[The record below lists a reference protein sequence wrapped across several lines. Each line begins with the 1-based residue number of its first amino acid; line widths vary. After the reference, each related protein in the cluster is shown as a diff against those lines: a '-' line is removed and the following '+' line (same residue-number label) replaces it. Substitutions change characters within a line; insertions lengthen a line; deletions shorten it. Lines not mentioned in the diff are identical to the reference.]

1 MKNTKLFESH
11 TKGRGSRILLIS
23 EGQGSSGHY
32 GADMLKRDG
41 ALAFPV
47 GSKIYY
53 NHLGENESWE
63 RNGSRDVRDLIGV
76 TTSEV
81 EWSEVEHGLE
91 ADAEWLPHAKDFVE
105 SVWEHVG
112 LSVEASG
119 VVSEDGVVEAL
130 VYSPLNAVAL
140 VPVAGRGG
148 KVQGLFESF
157 RESYGSIT
165 NDESV
170 TDRKDSGMTPEEIT
184 SVAEALAEALTP
196 TLTAIHEALT
206 PAAPEEPVV
215 EGEDASV
222 IAEALVASELPTS
235 ARTKVYEAVKTGVPV
250 ADAIATEKTYITEL
264 LAESKTDGEFNGRV
278 DVSGTGAPKSALKAW
293 G

>member
-1 MKNTKLFESH
+1 MNKKLHESQ
-11 TKGRGSRILLIS
+11 TPRKGKALLIS
-23 EGQGSSGHY
+23 EGVGSSGTY
-32 GADMLKRDG
+32 SAELLQRDG
-41 ALAFPV
+41 ASAFPA
-47 GSKIYY
+47 GTHIFA
-53 NHLGENESWE
+53 NHLGNEEAWE
-63 RNGSRDVRDLIGV
+63 RNGSRDIRDIIGV
-76 TTSEV
+76 TTEAATWDESER
-81 EWSEVEHGLE
+81 GLVAGIE
-91 ADAEWLPHAKDFVE
+91 IFPHARDFVE
-105 SVWEHVG
+105 SIWEHVG

-184 SVAEALAEALTP
+184 SVAEALAEALKP
-196 TLTAIHEALT
+196 SLTAIHEALT
-206 PAAPEEPVV
+206 PAEPIVKD
-215 EGEDASV
+215 EDGEDASV

-235 ARTKVYEAVKTGVPV
+235 ARTKVYEAVKTGVKV

>member
-1 MKNTKLFESH
+1 MNKKLFENH
-11 TKGRGSRILLIS
+11 AKGRGSRILLIS

-32 GADMLKRDG
+32 SAEMLQRDG
-41 ALAFPV
+41 HVAFPS
-47 GSKIYY
+47 GTKIYY
-53 NHLGENESWE
+53 NHLGEQESWE

-81 EWSEVEHGLE
+81 EWSDIERGLE
-91 ADAEWLPHAKDFVE
+91 ADAEWLPHAKNFVE

-119 VVSEDGVVEAL
+119 FVSEDGTVESLA
-130 VYSPLNAVAL
+130 YSPLNAVAL

-148 KVQGLFESF
+148 KVQGLFEGF

-184 SVAEALAEALTP
+184 SVAEALAEALKP
-196 TLTAIHEALT
+196 SLTAIHEALT
-206 PAAPEEPVV
+206 PAEPIVKEED
-215 EGEDASV
+215 GEDASV

-235 ARTKVYEAVKTGVPV
+235 ARTKVYEAVKTGVKV

>member
-1 MKNTKLFESH
+1 MNKKLLESQ
-11 TKGRGSRILLIS
+11 TPRKGKALLIS
-23 EGQGSSGHY
+23 EGVGSSGTY
-32 GADMLKRDG
+32 SAELLQRDG
-41 ALAFPV
+41 ASAFPA
-47 GSKIYY
+47 GIHIFA
-53 NHLGENESWE
+53 NHLGNEEAWE
-63 RNGSRDVRDLIGV
+63 RNGSRDIRDIIGV
-76 TTSEV
+76 TTEAATWDESER
-81 EWSEVEHGLE
+81 GLVAGIE
-91 ADAEWLPHAKDFVE
+91 IFPHARDFVE
-105 SVWEHVG
+105 SIWEHVG

-184 SVAEALAEALTP
+184 SVAEALVEAIKP
-196 TLTAIHEALT
+196 SLTAIHEALT
-206 PAAPEEPVV
+206 PAEPIVKD
-215 EGEDASV
+215 EDGEDASV

-235 ARTKVYEAVKTGVPV
+235 ARTKVYEAVKTGVKV

>member
-1 MKNTKLFESH
+1 MNKKLHESQ
-11 TKGRGSRILLIS
+11 TPRKGKALLIS
-23 EGQGSSGHY
+23 EGVGSSGTY
-32 GADMLKRDG
+32 SAELLQRDG
-41 ALAFPV
+41 ASAFPA
-47 GSKIYY
+47 GTHIFA
-53 NHLGENESWE
+53 NHLGNEEAWE
-63 RNGSRDVRDLIGV
+63 RNGSRDIRDIIGV
-76 TTSEV
+76 TTEAASWDETDR
-81 EWSEVEHGLE
+81 GLTSGIE
-91 ADAEWLPHAKDFVE
+91 IFPHARDFVE

-165 NDESV
+165 NDES
-170 TDRKDSGMTPEEIT
+170 TKKEEPGMTPEEIT
-184 SVAEALAEALTP
+184 SVAEALAEALKP
-196 TLTAIHEALT
+196 SLTAIHEALT
-206 PAAPEEPVV
+206 PAEPIVKDE

>member
-1 MKNTKLFESH
+1 MNKKLHESQ
-11 TKGRGSRILLIS
+11 TPRKGKALLIS
-23 EGQGSSGHY
+23 EGVGSSGTY
-32 GADMLKRDG
+32 SAELLQRDG
-41 ALAFPV
+41 ASAFPA
-47 GSKIYY
+47 GTHIFA
-53 NHLGENESWE
+53 NHLGNEEAWE
-63 RNGSRDVRDLIGV
+63 RNGSRDIRDIIGV
-76 TTSEV
+76 TTEAASWDETDR
-81 EWSEVEHGLE
+81 GLTSGIE
-91 ADAEWLPHAKDFVE
+91 IFPHARDFVE

-165 NDESV
+165 NDEP
-170 TDRKDSGMTPEEIT
+170 TKKEEPGMTPEEIT
-184 SVAEALAEALTP
+184 SVAEALAEALKP
-196 TLTAIHEALT
+196 SLTAIHEALT
-206 PAAPEEPVV
+206 PAEPIVKDE

>member
-1 MKNTKLFESH
+1 MNKKLHESQ
-11 TKGRGSRILLIS
+11 TPRKGKALLIS
-23 EGQGSSGHY
+23 EGVGSSGTY
-32 GADMLKRDG
+32 SAELLQRDG
-41 ALAFPV
+41 ASAFPA
-47 GSKIYY
+47 GTKLFA

-63 RNGSRDVRDLIGV
+63 RHGSRNINDLIGI
-76 TTSEV
+76 TTEAATWDESER
-81 EWSEVEHGLE
+81 GLVAGIE
-91 ADAEWLPHAKDFVE
+91 IFPHARDFVE
-105 SVWEHVG
+105 SIWEHVG

-184 SVAEALAEALTP
+184 SVAEALAEALKP
-196 TLTAIHEALT
+196 SLTAIHEALT
-206 PAAPEEPVV
+206 PAEPIVND
-215 EGEDASV
+215 EDGEDASV

-235 ARTKVYEAVKTGVPV
+235 ARTKVYEAVKTGVKV

>member
-1 MKNTKLFESH
+1 MNKKLHESQ
-11 TKGRGSRILLIS
+11 TPRKGKALLIS
-23 EGQGSSGHY
+23 EGTGSSGVY
-32 GADMLKRDG
+32 SAELLQRDG
-41 ALAFPV
+41 ASAFPA
-47 GSKIYY
+47 GTKLFA
-53 NHLGENESWE
+53 NHLGESESWE
-63 RNGSRDVRDLIGV
+63 RNGSRNINDLIGI
-76 TTSEV
+76 TTEAATWDESER
-81 EWSEVEHGLE
+81 GLVAGIE
-91 ADAEWLPHAKDFVE
+91 IFPHARDFVE
-105 SVWEHVG
+105 SIWEHVG

-165 NDESV
+165 NDESD

-184 SVAEALAEALTP
+184 SVAEALAEALKP
-196 TLTAIHEALT
+196 SLTAIHEALT
-206 PAAPEEPVV
+206 PAEPIVKD
-215 EGEDASV
+215 EDGEDASV

-235 ARTKVYEAVKTGVPV
+235 ARTKVYEAVKTGVKV

-264 LAESKTDGEFNGRV
+264 LAESKTDGEFNGHV
-278 DVSGTGAPKSALKAW
+278 ETSGANTVKSALKAW

>member
-1 MKNTKLFESH
+1 MNKKLHESQ
-11 TKGRGSRILLIS
+11 TPRKGKALLIS
-23 EGQGSSGHY
+23 EGTGSSGVY
-32 GADMLKRDG
+32 SAELLQRDG
-41 ALAFPV
+41 ASAFPA
-47 GSKIYY
+47 GTKLFA
-53 NHLGENESWE
+53 NHLGESESWE
-63 RNGSRDVRDLIGV
+63 RNGSRNINDLIGI
-76 TTSEV
+76 TTEAATWDESER
-81 EWSEVEHGLE
+81 GLVAGIE
-91 ADAEWLPHAKDFVE
+91 IFPHARDFVE
-105 SVWEHVG
+105 SIWEHVG

-119 VVSEDGVVEAL
+119 VVSEDGTVESL

-184 SVAEALAEALTP
+184 SVAEALAEALKP
-196 TLTAIHEALT
+196 SLTAIHEALT
-206 PAAPEEPVV
+206 PAEPIVKD
-215 EGEDASV
+215 EDGEDASV

-235 ARTKVYEAVKTGVPV
+235 ARTKVYEAVKTGVKV

>member
-1 MKNTKLFESH
+1 MNKKLHESQ
-11 TKGRGSRILLIS
+11 TPRKGKALLIS
-23 EGQGSSGHY
+23 EGVGSSGTY
-32 GADMLKRDG
+32 SAELLQRDG
-41 ALAFPV
+41 ASAFPS
-47 GSKIYY
+47 GTKLFA
-53 NHLGENESWE
+53 NHLGESESWE
-63 RNGSRDVRDLIGV
+63 RNGSRNINDLIGI
-76 TTSEV
+76 TTEAATWDESER
-81 EWSEVEHGLE
+81 GLVAGIE
-91 ADAEWLPHAKDFVE
+91 IFPHARDFVE
-105 SVWEHVG
+105 SIWEHVG

-130 VYSPLNAVAL
+130 VYSPFNAVAL

-184 SVAEALAEALTP
+184 SVAEALVEAIKP
-196 TLTAIHEALT
+196 SLTAIHEALT
-206 PAAPEEPVV
+206 PAEPIVKD
-215 EGEDASV
+215 EDGEDASV

-235 ARTKVYEAVKTGVPV
+235 ARTKVYEAVKNGVPV

>member
-1 MKNTKLFESH
+1 MNKKLHESQ
-11 TKGRGSRILLIS
+11 TPRKGKALLIS
-23 EGQGSSGHY
+23 EGVGSSGTY
-32 GADMLKRDG
+32 SAELLQRDG
-41 ALAFPV
+41 ASAFPA
-47 GSKIYY
+47 GIHIFA
-53 NHLGENESWE
+53 NHLGNEEAWE
-63 RNGSRDVRDLIGV
+63 RNGSRNINDLIGI
-76 TTSEV
+76 TTEAATWDESER
-81 EWSEVEHGLE
+81 GLVAGIE
-91 ADAEWLPHAKDFVE
+91 IFPHARDFVE

-119 VVSEDGVVEAL
+119 VVSEDGTVEAL

-184 SVAEALAEALTP
+184 SVAEALAEALKP
-196 TLTAIHEALT
+196 SLTAIHEALT
-206 PAAPEEPVV
+206 PAEPIVKD
-215 EGEDASV
+215 EDGEDASV

>member
-1 MKNTKLFESH
+1 MNKKLHESQ
-11 TKGRGSRILLIS
+11 TPRKGKALLIS
-23 EGQGSSGHY
+23 EGVGSSGTY
-32 GADMLKRDG
+32 SAELLQRDG
-41 ALAFPV
+41 ASAFPA
-47 GSKIYY
+47 GTHIFA
-53 NHLGENESWE
+53 NHLGNEEAWE
-63 RNGSRDVRDLIGV
+63 RNGSRDIRDIIGV
-76 TTSEV
+76 TTEAASWDETDR
-81 EWSEVEHGLE
+81 GLTSGIE
-91 ADAEWLPHAKDFVE
+91 IFPHARDFVE

-130 VYSPLNAVAL
+130 MYSPLNAVAL

-165 NDESV
+165 NDES
-170 TDRKDSGMTPEEIT
+170 TKKEEPGMTPEEIT
-184 SVAEALAEALTP
+184 SVAEALAEALKP
-196 TLTAIHEALT
+196 SLTAIHEALT
-206 PAAPEEPVV
+206 PAEPIVKDE